1 MERTHEDRTVSSG
14 GTEALVHFAPQPLA
28 TKPAIAFT
36 FWGVRGSIPVSN
48 PERTQFGNNTPCIE
62 VRAGN
67 RLLIV
72 DAGSGIVPLGVK
84 LLAEGVRKIDLL
96 LTHLHHDHVMGLFF
110 LKPLY
115 NPDVEVTIYCG
126 NLDGATAEEPL
137 RRLFSPPLFPITFE
151 SLAAKVIF
159 KGFKA
164 GETLDLGDGIR
175 VRTRLLNHPSGSTA
189 YRIEHAGSTLS
200 IVTDMEHGTEGPC
213 TKLTEFVRDSDALVY
228 DAMMCP
234 TEYPKCKGWGHSTP
248 DEGVALCKQASVRTL
263 IAFHHH
269 PAYADDKLAQLDAY
283 LGKIMPGSFLARE
296 GQSLELG
303 VRSQG

>member
-1 MERTHEDRTVSSG
+1 MERTHAHHTMSG
-14 GTEALVHFAPQPLA
+14 STDEASISVAA
-28 TKPAIAFT
+28 RSMANKPAITFT

-62 VRAGN
+62 IRAGD

-115 NPDVEVTIYCG
+115 NPNVHITIYCG

-137 RRLFSPPLFPITFE
+137 RRLFSPPLFPVTFE
-151 SLAAKVIF
+151 SLAAKVTF

-164 GETLDLGDGIR
+164 GETLDLGDDIR
-175 VRTRLLNHPSGSTA
+175 VRTHLLNHPSGSTA
-189 YRIEHAGSTLS
+189 YRIEHAGRSLS
-200 IVTDMEHGTEGPC
+200 IVTDLEHGDKGPC
-213 TKLTEFVRDSDALVY
+213 NKLSAFVQDSDALVY

-234 TEYPKCKGWGHSTP
+234 MDYPNCVGWGHSTP
-248 DEGVALCKQASVRTL
+248 DEGVALSKQASVGKL

-269 PAYADDKLAQLDAY
+269 PAYTDEKLAQLDAY
-283 LGKIMPGSFLARE
+283 LSRIMPGSFLARE
-296 GQSLELG
+296 GQTLELD
-303 VRSQG
+303 VRPQA